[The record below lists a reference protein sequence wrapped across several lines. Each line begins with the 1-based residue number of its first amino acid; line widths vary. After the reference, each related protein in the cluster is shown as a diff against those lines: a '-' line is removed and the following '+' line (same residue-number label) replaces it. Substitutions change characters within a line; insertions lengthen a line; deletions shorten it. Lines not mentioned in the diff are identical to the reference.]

1 MVVMSQQENE
11 NRVTSIDV
19 FRLWKLLDHT
29 KFMVGRLR
37 EMELAAFGLTP
48 EQVHVLDILFQNGG
62 STTINE
68 IVDLTMRQHH
78 SISTLINRMAR
89 QGLVNKIKTADDK
102 RIFKVVIT
110 DKGLALL
117 KKVSRDS
124 IINTFDSLSDEEKT
138 GLDAYLHKL
147 LIKAYSLLGKE
158 YKPHFPLK

>member
-1 MVVMSQQENE
+1 MIVMSQKDNE
-11 NRVTSIDV
+11 KKVASIDV

-37 EMELAAFGLTP
+37 EMELAGYGLTP
-48 EQVHVLDILFQNGG
+48 EQVHVLDIIFQNGG

-68 IVDLTMRQHH
+68 IVELTMRQHH

-110 DKGLALL
+110 DKGLTVFN
-117 KKVSRDS
+117 KVSRDS
-124 IINTFDSLSDEEKT
+124 ILNTFASLSDEEKT
-138 GLDAYLHKL
+138 GLDTYLHKL
-147 LIKAYSLLGKE
+147 LIKAYTLLGKE